1 MSGFRDLPQVDEIA
15 RDVRLT
21 GPLGHALAVSLA
33 REAVAAAR
41 ARVARGESI
50 DADAVRADALARATA
65 LQHALLG
72 RVVNATGVILHTN
85 LGRAPLS
92 AAAVE
97 AVRAAAGAT
106 NIEFDL
112 EGGERGAR
120 APAASQ
126 LLCALSGAAAAHV
139 VNNNAA
145 ALVLALAAIAR
156 GREVIV
162 SRGELIEIGGEF
174 RLPAIME
181 ASGATLVEVGT
192 TNRTRTADVRAA
204 ITERTGLVLKVHPSN
219 FRIVGFTAEPP
230 VADVVAVAHEA
241 GVPVLYDIGSGLLTA
256 DPLLPGEPD
265 ATSALAAGVDLVCF
279 SGDKLLG
286 GPQAGVLAGRED
298 LVAACR
304 RHPLARAFRAD
315 KMTLAALEATL
326 GQIAAGDTDAVPV
339 QRMIAATDADL
350 RPRAERI
357 AAAAGGEIV
366 EGESVVG
373 GGSMPGHTMPS
384 PLVAFRDAQPDVL
397 AAALRRNRPP
407 VIARVENDS
416 LVIDVRTVD
425 PDDDDIVIDAL
436 KRAHP

>member
-1 MSGFRDLPQVDEIA
+1 MSAFRDIPQVDEVA
-15 RDVRLT
+15 RDARLADA
-21 GPLGHALAVSLA
+21 LGHALAVSVA

-41 ARVARGESI
+41 DRARRGEAV
-50 DADAVRADALARATA
+50 DPDAVREDAVARATA
-65 LQHALLG
+65 LRGALLG
-72 RVVNATGVILHTN
+72 RVVNATGVIVHTN

-92 AAAVE
+92 AAAVD

-106 NIEFDL
+106 NIEFSLD
-112 EGGERGAR
+112 GGERGAR
-120 APAASQ
+120 APAAAA
-126 LLCALSGAAAAHV
+126 LLRALTGAPAAHV

-156 GREVIV
+156 GSEVIV

-204 ITERTGLVLKVHPSN
+204 ITERTALVMKVHPSN

-230 VADVVAVAHEA
+230 LADVVAVAHEA
-241 GVPVLYDIGSGLLTA
+241 GVPVLFDIGSGLLSA

-265 ATSALAAGVDLVCF
+265 ATSALAAGADLVCF

-304 RHPLARAFRAD
+304 RHPLARAVRAD
-315 KMTLAALEATL
+315 KTTLAALEATL
-326 GQIAAGDTDAVPV
+326 VQHATGAVDAIPV
-339 QRMIAATDADL
+339 RRMIAARDTDL

-357 AAAAGGEIV
+357 AAAVAGEVV
-366 EGESVVG
+366 EGHSVVG
-373 GGSMPGHTMPS
+373 GGSMPGHTIPT
-384 PLVAFRDAQPDVL
+384 PLVAVRDPQPDRL
-397 AAALRRNRPP
+397 AAALRGNRPP
-407 VIARVENDS
+407 VVARVENDS

-425 PDDDDIVIDAL
+425 PADDEIVVEAL
-436 KRAHP
+436 RRARR